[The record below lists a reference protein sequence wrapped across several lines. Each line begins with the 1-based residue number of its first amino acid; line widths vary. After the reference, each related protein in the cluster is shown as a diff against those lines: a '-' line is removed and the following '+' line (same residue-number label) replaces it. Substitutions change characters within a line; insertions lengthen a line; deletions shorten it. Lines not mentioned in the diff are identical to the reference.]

1 MLYKQRYINT
11 NKIFVKNFL
20 YFLTYFFT
28 LVFLLGCN
36 SKFTTKQASK
46 NIDCPSIFF
55 SSEHRNYIHSNEK
68 VISLDNLA
76 FKANINN
83 FKFNMSCKKSNN
95 FELYPLDI
103 LFIIEPLTA
112 KQLNIKLPI
121 YTTLLDQK
129 NNLID
134 TQYFS
139 IQTEIINNQ
148 ESKKYSI
155 IEHISRLNIATNKDN
170 VSSII
175 IGFMLD
181 NEKKDLLN

>member
-1 MLYKQRYINT
+1 MLYKQRYINS

-83 FKFNMSCKKSNN
+83 FKFNISCKKSNN

-103 LFIIEPLTA
+103 
-112 KQLNIKLPI
+112 
-121 YTTLLDQK
+121 
-129 NNLID
+129 
-134 TQYFS
+134 
-139 IQTEIINNQ
+139 
-148 ESKKYSI
+148 
-155 IEHISRLNIATNKDN
+155 
-170 VSSII
+170 
-175 IGFMLD
+175 
-181 NEKKDLLN
+181 

>member
-28 LVFLLGCN
+28 LIFLLGCN
-36 SKFTTKQASK
+36 SKFTSKQASK
-46 NIDCPSIFF
+46 NIACPSVFF
-55 SSEHRNYIHSNEK
+55 SSEHRNYIQSYEK

-76 FKANINN
+76 LKANINN
-83 FKFNMSCKKSNN
+83 FKFNISCKKFDN
-95 FELYPLDI
+95 FELYPVDI
-103 LFIIEPLTA
+103 LFIVEPLTS
-112 KQLNIKLPI
+112 KKNNINLPI
-121 YTTLLDQK
+121 YTTLLDEK

-134 TQYFS
+134 TQFFS
-139 IQTEIINNQ
+139 IQTEINQ
-148 ESKKYSI
+148 NEKSEKYLTT
-155 IEHISRLNIATNKDN
+155 EHVARLNIATNKDN

-181 NEKKDLLN
+181 NTKKDLLN